1 MKIRFHNNS
10 IRVRLSEAD
19 ISKLKNEKTVA
30 TSTVFSPYSTITF
43 EISGWQLDSPNVTF
57 EENKLTIQINEALL
71 SNWLSNE
78 EEGIYFEKAS
88 ELNLQ
93 VLKIAVEKDFPCKH

>member
-19 ISKLKNEKTVA
+19 ISKLKDEKTVA
-30 TSTVFSPYSTITF
+30 TTTVFSPYSSISF
-43 EISGWQLDSPNVTF
+43 ELNGWQLDSPNVTF
-57 EENKLTIQINEALL
+57 EEGKLIIQINVDLL
-71 SNWLSNE
+71 SNWLDND

-88 ELNLQ
+88 EFNQQ